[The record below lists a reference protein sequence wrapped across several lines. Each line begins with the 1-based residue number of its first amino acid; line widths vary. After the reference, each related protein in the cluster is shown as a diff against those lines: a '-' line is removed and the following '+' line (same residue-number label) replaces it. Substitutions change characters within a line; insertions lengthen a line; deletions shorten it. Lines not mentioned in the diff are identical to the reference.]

1 MNDILAEQNSLME
14 KIVRDYGSL
23 IKGAVYKAMRGQP
36 CGDDIISEVYFAV
49 LLTVR
54 KFGTGW
60 TPPRSFIF
68 TVVRN
73 KVNDFLRQK
82 YREKNRIE
90 EIKKH
95 LEEQSSQKEEVVSR
109 IHCLT
114 FSEFRVFRLLGM
126 GMTNSEIAQSLHVS
140 LYTIRSHVKKIHA
153 KCGVRDRA
161 KLTLSA
167 HLVCFREQLEY
178 PEGERASRKAPRPRR
193 RGAQSLSE
201 RRRPELWGPDRPS
214 PPVAVETRTEY
225 FS

>member
-1 MNDILAEQNSLME
+1 MNNVLAEQNSLME
-14 KIVRDYGSL
+14 KIMRDYGSL
-23 IKGAVYKAMRGQP
+23 IKGAVYKAMCGQP
-36 CGDDIISEVYFAV
+36 CSDDIVSEVYFAV

-73 KVNDFLRQK
+73 KVNDFLRKK
-82 YREKNRIE
+82 YREKNGIE

-95 LEEQSSQKEEVVSR
+95 LEEQTSQKEEVVSR

-114 FSEFRVFRLLGM
+114 FCEFRVFRMLGM

-140 LYTIRSHVKKIHA
+140 QHTIRSHVKKIHA
-153 KCGVRDRA
+153 KCAVIDRA
-161 KLTLSA
+161 KLTLIA
-167 HLVCFREQLEY
+167 HQVCFRAQLEN
-178 PEGERASRKAPRPRR
+178 PEGERASQKPLRPRR

-201 RRRPELWGPDRPS
+201 RRRPELRGPDRPS
-214 PPVAVETRTEY
+214 LPTAVETSIES